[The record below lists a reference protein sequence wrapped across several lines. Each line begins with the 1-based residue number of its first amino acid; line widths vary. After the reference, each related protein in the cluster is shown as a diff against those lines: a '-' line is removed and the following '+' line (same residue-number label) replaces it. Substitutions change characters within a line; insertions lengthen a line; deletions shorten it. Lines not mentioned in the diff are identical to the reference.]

1 MKYQKIVEGIFK
13 ERPNRFIAKV
23 EIEGNLETVH
33 VKNTGRC
40 RELLV
45 PGVKVFLE
53 DFDGRMGSRKL
64 RYSLV
69 AVEKKCESSEKTA
82 GCKVRTLLVNMDSQ
96 APNALIKEEF
106 QKWAET
112 SGGKFKPET
121 TYKNS
126 RFDFSFELPGSGEIP
141 GQQGFLEVKGV
152 TLEEN
157 GFCRFPDAPTERGT
171 KHLQE
176 LIDAKKNGF
185 WAGVLFLVQIDGMKS
200 FSPNDETDP
209 EFGKSLRMAAAS
221 GVEILCY
228 GCKVKSDSLVLGE
241 PIGIT
246 L

>member
-1 MKYQKIVEGIFK
+1 MKYQKIVEGVFK

-53 DFDGRMGSRKL
+53 DFENRMGTRKL

-69 AVEKKCESSEKTA
+69 AVEKFCDENGRKK
-82 GCKVRTLLVNMDSQ
+82 LLVNMDSQ
-96 APNALIKEEF
+96 APNALVKEEF

-126 RFDFSFELPGSGEIP
+126 RFDFWFEKDGKE
-141 GQQGFLEVKGV
+141 GFLEVKGV
-152 TLEEN
+152 TLEED
-157 GFCRFPDAPTERGT
+157 GFCRFPDAPTERGV
-171 KHLQE
+171 KHLSE
-176 LIDAKKNGF
+176 LMDAKENGY
-185 WAGVLFLVQIDGMKS
+185 WAGVLFLVQMNGMKS

-228 GCKVKSDSLVLGE
+228 ECKVKPDSLVLGE

>member
-1 MKYQKIVEGIFK
+1 MRYQKIVEGVFK

-23 EIEGNLETVH
+23 EIDGNLETVH

-53 DFDGRMGSRKL
+53 DFDGRMGTRKL

-69 AVEKKCESSEKTA
+69 AVEKLCDENGRKK
-82 GCKVRTLLVNMDSQ
+82 LLVNMDSQ
-96 APNALIKEEF
+96 APNALVKEEF

-126 RFDFSFELPGSGEIP
+126 RFDFSFELPGSGEVP

-176 LIDAKKNGF
+176 LIDARKNGY
-185 WAGVLFLVQIDGMKS
+185 WAGVLFLVQMNGMKS

-228 GCKVKSDSLVLGE
+228 ECKVKPDSFVLGE

>member
-1 MKYQKIVEGIFK
+1 MKYQKIVEGIFR
-13 ERPNRFIAKV
+13 ERPNRFIAHV
-23 EIEGNLETVH
+23 EINGKDETVH

-40 RELLV
+40 RELLI

-53 DFDGRMGSRKL
+53 DFEERMGTRKI

-69 AVEKKCESSEKTA
+69 AVEKLCESSEKTED
-82 GCKVRTLLVNMDSQ
+82 GKVRTLLVNMDSQ
-96 APNALIKEEF
+96 APNALVKEEF
-106 QKWAET
+106 QKWALKT
-112 SGGKFKPET
+112 GGRFKPET

-126 RFDFSFELPGSGEIP
+126 RFDFWFELPGSEQSP

-185 WAGVLFLVQIDGMKS
+185 WAGVLFLVQMDGMKS
-200 FSPNDETDP
+200 FSPNDETDS

-228 GCKVKSDSLVLGE
+228 GCKVSSDRLILGE

>member
-1 MKYQKIVEGIFK
+1 MKYQKIVEGVFK

-53 DFDGRMGSRKL
+53 DFDGRMGTRKL

-69 AVEKKCESSEKTA
+69 AVEKLCNEK
-82 GCKVRTLLVNMDSQ
+82 GKRTLLVNMDSQ
-96 APNALIKEEF
+96 APNALVKEEF
-106 QKWAET
+106 QKWAEST
-112 SGGKFKPET
+112 GGKFKPET
-121 TYKNS
+121 SYKNS
-126 RFDFSFELPGSGEIP
+126 RFDFWFEKDGN
-141 GQQGFLEVKGV
+141 QGFLEVKGV
-152 TLEEN
+152 TLEQD

-171 KHLQE
+171 KHLTE
-176 LIDAKKNGF
+176 LIDARHNGY
-185 WAGVLFLVQIDGMKS
+185 WAGVLFLVQMKGMKS
-200 FSPNDETDP
+200 FSPNSDTDP
-209 EFGKSLRMAAAS
+209 VFAETLRKAHEA

-228 GCKVKSDSLVLGE
+228 DCNVTSDTMVLGE
-241 PIGIT
+241 KVTVEG

>member
-1 MKYQKIVEGIFK
+1 MKYQKIVEGVFK

-53 DFDGRMGSRKL
+53 DFKNRMGTRKL

-69 AVEKKCESSEKTA
+69 AVEKLCDENGRKK
-82 GCKVRTLLVNMDSQ
+82 LLVNMDSQ
-96 APNALIKEEF
+96 APNALVKEEF

-126 RFDFSFELPGSGEIP
+126 RFDFWFEKDGKE
-141 GQQGFLEVKGV
+141 GFLEVKGV

-157 GFCRFPDAPTERGT
+157 GFCRFPDAPTERGA
-171 KHLQE
+171 KHLSE
-176 LIDAKKNGF
+176 LMYAKENGY
-185 WAGVLFLVQIDGMKS
+185 WAGVLFLVQMKGMKS
-200 FSPNDETDP
+200 FSPNEETDP
-209 EFGKSLRMAAAS
+209 GFSETLRKAS
-221 GVEILCY
+221 ENGVKVLCY
-228 GCKVKSDSLVLGE
+228 ECRVTSDSLELGKE
-241 PIGIT
+241 VQVK